1 MKIQLMIEIDEEDY
15 KIMKHNVEVDNP
27 LCPLS
32 QKEIVTKIA
41 NGTPLPEGHGRLGD
55 LDDIRAKIFNASMDN
70 YFMPIKPLSC
80 DDVTDIIDKA
90 DTIIE
95 ADKGNGE
102 QNRCG
107 NCKEFG
113 TVSCAETY
121 REPIENDKA
130 CECYKGE

>member
-1 MKIQLMIEIDEEDY
+1 MQIVINIPKGRYEDILSGKEFTLY
-15 KIMKHNVEVDNP
+15 QCDVREV
-27 LCPLS
+27 L
-32 QKEIVTKIA
+32 K
-41 NGTPLPEGHGRLGD
+41 NGTPLPKGHGRLGD
-55 LDDIRAKIFNASMDN
+55 LDALGEKLHKYTEAPYQYALMVFDES
-70 YFMPIKPLSC
+70 P
-80 DDVTDIIDKA
+80 
-90 DTIIE
+90 TIIE
-95 ADKGNGE
+95 ADKGDGE